1 MKDHHATLSVP
12 AAGDLGAELVSRYGA
27 GLRRRY
33 LILAALGVLTVLLAL
48 QAVAVGAFDLSP
60 YKVLL
65 ILLGQGEGA
74 QSVVV
79 FNIRLPRIVAAIVTG
94 WGLGIS
100 GLLTQ
105 SLLRNPLA
113 SPFTLGMSHGAMF
126 GAAFAI
132 VFMGAGSVT
141 TSALY
146 SSGSADFMF
155 SSLYAVTLMAFAGS
169 MAATAVILL
178 LARMR
183 QMSASAVILAGVA
196 MSSLFMSGTIL
207 VQYFATEVE
216 IATVVFW
223 TFGDV
228 ARSNWREIALLAVA
242 TTLVSLYFLRRRW
255 DLNAL
260 LAGEETAQGLG
271 VHVTRLRLLGMF
283 LASLLVALATAFH
296 GIIAFLGLLAP
307 HISRRLVGGDHRLL
321 VPCSGLVG
329 SALLLAADTV
339 GRVVLGSGSLPVG
352 VLTSFMGA
360 PLFLYLLLKGKRL

>member
-1 MKDHHATLSVP
+1 MKSTSATMS
-12 AAGDLGAELVSRYGA
+12 AAPNPGLAQRYGA

-33 LILAALGVLTVLLAL
+33 LLLAALAGLTLLLAL
-48 QAVAVGAFDLSP
+48 QAVAVGSYDLSP
-60 YKVLL
+60 YKVLM

-79 FNIRLPRIVAAIVTG
+79 WNIRLPRIVAALVTG
-94 WGLGIS
+94 WGLGLS
-100 GLLTQ
+100 GLATQ

-113 SPFTLGMSHGAMF
+113 SPFTLGMSHGAAF

-132 VFMGAGSVT
+132 VFLGAGAVS

-146 SSGSADFMF
+146 SAGQGEFMF
-155 SSLYAVTLMAFAGS
+155 SSLYVVTLLAFAGAMS
-169 MAATAVILL
+169 ATGVILL
-178 LARMR
+178 LARLR
-183 QMSASAVILAGVA
+183 QMSAAAVILAGVA
-196 MSSLFMSGTIL
+196 MSSLFLSGTIL

-216 IATVVFW
+216 IAAVVFW

-228 ARSNWREIALLAVA
+228 ARSNWREIAMLAVA
-242 TTLVSLYFLRRRW
+242 TALVSLYFLRRRW

-260 LAGEETAQGLG
+260 LAGEDTAQGLG
-271 VHVTRLRLLGMF
+271 VHVTRLRLMGMF
-283 LASLLVALATAFH
+283 LASLVVALATSFH
-296 GIIAFLGLLAP
+296 GVIAFLGLLAP

-329 SALLLAADTV
+329 SLLLLAADTL
-339 GRVVLGSGSLPVG
+339 GRLLVGSGSLPVG

-360 PLFLYLLLKGKRL
+360 PLFLYLLLRRDRL

>member
-1 MKDHHATLSVP
+1 MSSQHATLPTNP
-12 AAGDLGAELVSRYGA
+12 ARDLTARYGA
-27 GLRRRY
+27 GLRKRY
-33 LILAALGVLTVLLAL
+33 MLLAGLAGLTILLAL
-48 QAVAVGAFDLSP
+48 QAVAVGAYDLSP
-60 YKVLL
+60 YRVLM

-74 QSVVV
+74 QTVVV
-79 FNIRLPRIVAAIVTG
+79 WNIRLPRIAAAVVTG
-94 WGLGIS
+94 WGLGVS
-100 GLLTQ
+100 GLMTQ

-132 VFMGAGSVT
+132 VFLEAGAVD

-146 SSGSADFMF
+146 TAGRGDFMF
-155 SSLYAVTLMAFAGS
+155 SGLYAVTLCAFTGA
-169 MAATAVILL
+169 MIATGVILL
-178 LARMR
+178 LARVR
-183 QMSASAVILAGVA
+183 KMSASAVILAGVA
-196 MSSLFMSGTIL
+196 MASLFMSGTVLI
-207 VQYFATEVE
+207 QYFATEVE
-216 IATVVFW
+216 IASVVFW

-228 ARSNWREIALLAVA
+228 ARSNWREIAFLAVA
-242 TTLVSLYFLRRRW
+242 TAMVVLYFMRRRW

-271 VHVTRLRLLGMF
+271 VNVTRLRLVGMF

-329 SALLLAADTV
+329 ALLLIAADTI
-339 GRVVLGSGSLPVG
+339 GRLVVGSGTLPVG

-360 PLFLYLLLKGKRL
+360 PLFLYLLMRGTRS